1 MHFGA
6 KFSLVLKCIQS
17 IGGGSRP
24 LESATV
30 FYR

>member
-17 IGGGSRP
+17 RGPRSSLLKSAIG
-24 LESATV
+24 L
-30 FYR
+30 